1 MAAERAAHAND
12 QLGVASTGFSFVVAG
27 AAALCT
33 VMRNPQRSRLC
44 AAKSPSVTSCRSTKE
59 SALRKRLRVELAIA
73 YIRLLRAVATANGTT
88 LRSNLTVTLGRLV
101 RDFTVTSPLLHR
113 YFTVT

>member
-1 MAAERAAHAND
+1 MTYFVMSRCVND
-12 QLGVASTGFSFVVAG
+12 FVVAG

-33 VMRNPQRSRLC
+33 VMHNPQRSRPC

-73 YIRLLRAVATANGTT
+73 YIRLLRAANGTT
-88 LRSNLTVTLGRLV
+88 LRSNLTVTLARLV

-113 YFTVT
+113 DLNVTWM